1 MRPHDQ
7 HDHPGRRLYWA
18 GWGQGARPAQFSEL
32 LPPRPLPSPA
42 CCPGLRPPQVRPQL
56 RTHHPY
62 GKMRP
67 PNSEACSAAGSPAPG
82 PARGQP
88 GQVGW
93 PRACLGRGAGHRR
106 APVGTGAPRPGSQ
119 GRASQG
125 LPRTS
130 LPRELWPDPQGD
142 QIDQQT
148 AKAKASLPPCSSRK
162 QPGPP
167 SRPGGYPEPTPR
179 GSRARGDQEDGGGA
193 GGGRTPSGCGAHEQR
208 AGLSL
213 PGHLPAP

>member
-1 MRPHDQ
+1 MGAGGPSSSVLGAPPAPPTPQPSLLPWTPATPGEATGPHPPPLWEDATAQLRGLQCSGQPCPRPC
-7 HDHPGRRLYWA
+7 PGTTRA
-18 GWGQGARPAQFSEL
+18 GGLAPSLPGQGS
-32 LPPRPLPSPA
+32 
-42 CCPGLRPPQVRPQL
+42 
-56 RTHHPY
+56 RTQTCTR
-62 GKMRP
+62 GV
-67 PNSEACSAAGSPAPG
+67 GSP
-82 PARGQP
+82 
-88 GQVGW
+88 
-93 PRACLGRGAGHRR
+93 
-106 APVGTGAPRPGSQ
+106 PVGTGAPRPGSQ

-130 LPRELWPDPQGD
+130 LPRGLWPDPQGD